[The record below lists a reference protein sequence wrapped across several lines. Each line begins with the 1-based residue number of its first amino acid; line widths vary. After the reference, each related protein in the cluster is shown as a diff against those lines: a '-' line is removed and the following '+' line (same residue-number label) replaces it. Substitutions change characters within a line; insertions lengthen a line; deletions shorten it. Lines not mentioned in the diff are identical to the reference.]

1 MRISISRDFF
11 FWGGRGGG
19 GEFLV
24 AYNGKFSCACLLSVI
39 HPYILLF
46 NIFDDVLCD
55 IFVQYL
61 VFLSLAPFFLII

>member
-1 MRISISRDFF
+1 VV
-11 FWGGRGGG
+11 
-19 GEFLV
+19 ELLV